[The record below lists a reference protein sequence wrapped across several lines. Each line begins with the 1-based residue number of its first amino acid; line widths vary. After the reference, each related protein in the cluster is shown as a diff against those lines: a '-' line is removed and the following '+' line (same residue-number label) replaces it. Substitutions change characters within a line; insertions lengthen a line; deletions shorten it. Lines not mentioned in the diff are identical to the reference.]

1 MPPNADLVRR
11 AADDVVAAVAVHV
24 VNMHLRAFV
33 AQIGRDE
40 LPACSSW
47 VGGSFPVTAAD
58 DHVVAPVAVD
68 VADAEAVRISE
79 NAAVFRLLLPKLF
92 ADCVGDEFGVGV
104 FTRLVPGHL

>member
-1 MPPNADLVRR
+1 GYQLVAADVHLLQRLLLRKAVVQRARDKLPVRKLFVPPNGDLVRR

-47 VGGSFPVTAAD
+47 VGGSVPVTAA
-58 DHVVAPVAVD
+58 
-68 VADAEAVRISE
+68 ADA
-79 NAAVFRLLLPKLF
+79 LLGP
-92 ADCVGDEFGVGV
+92 VGVGCA
-104 FTRLVPGHL
+104 GG